1 MPDPYVPSNPDGAGS
16 SPSNPETAI
25 LSGIEQEQLNNFLG
39 PVNGALGGLPVAE
52 RNSSYFI
59 TYKGAGGTGPEIIDQ
74 TAIFITNL
82 IDSKGN
88 ISKPSEDYDS
98 LYNLIQNFEIGKNVI
113 VRNNLGSENN
123 SQIEGKQKI
132 TDIGR
137 QETIL
142 FSQTGSSEGANI
154 DELIFLKDF
163 DNDDIPSFLFWL
175 NRGIETLGL
184 IPEDIVGYNAPYLEP
199 DVSSTATV
207 DAALGEYT
215 VGNLSSSPQG
225 NIDIVQ
231 INIWTKLSNDST
243 NVINGSI
250 RLMKDGSVFKQI
262 PFDIGVRISATE
274 PREKEI
280 NKTFSISKSDLDSAT
295 FKINVAV
302 DNEGSQ
308 IDFIN
313 FRASTQFPQTSFPT
327 PTPTYWENN
336 NGNNLWLTAS
346 QDISLNYEQTQNS
359 QNIIDT
365 IEPGFNFSSPVPFIV
380 RPGDK
385 IRFGYDPTLEYIIYE
400 VIEPIQDSEGRLR
413 LRLNTL
419 LPSTLNLDNFVLHR
433 VNSNNPTYII
443 VDIKKNDLVPN
454 TEEFEGILLP
464 EYPTQELKDNLEN
477 IILNLKEKG
486 ILSNEN

>member
-1 MPDPYVPSNPDGAGS
+1 MPDPYIPSNPDGADS
-16 SPSNPETAI
+16 LPSNPETAI

-82 IDSKGN
+82 VDSKGN
-88 ISKPSEDYDS
+88 ISKPSEDYNS
-98 LYNLIQNFEIGKNVI
+98 LYNLIQNFEVGKNVI

-132 TDIGR
+132 TDVGR

-142 FSQTGSSEGANI
+142 FSQTGSSQGANI

-175 NRGIETLGL
+175 NKGIKNLNAGEQ
-184 IPEDIVGYNAPYLEP
+184 DIIEYNNAYLEP
-199 DVSSTATV
+199 DVPSTATV
-207 DAALGEYT
+207 DNTTGTYT
-215 VGNLSSSPQG
+215 VGNLSSPPQE

-231 INIWTKLSNDST
+231 INIWTKLSNDTT

-250 RLMKDGSVFKQI
+250 RLMKDTSVFRQI
-262 PFDIGVRISATE
+262 PFDIDVRISATE

-280 NKTFSISKSDLDSAT
+280 NKTFSISKSDLNSAT

-302 DNEGSQ
+302 DIDGSR

-327 PTPTYWENN
+327 PTPTYWYNN

-365 IEPGFNFSSPVPFIV
+365 IEPGFNFSSPSPFIV

-385 IRFGYDPTLEYIIYE
+385 IRFGYDPTTEYTIYE

-419 LPSTLNLDNFVLHR
+419 LPNNLNLNNFVLHR

-464 EYPTQELKDNLEN
+464 EYPTQELKNNLEN